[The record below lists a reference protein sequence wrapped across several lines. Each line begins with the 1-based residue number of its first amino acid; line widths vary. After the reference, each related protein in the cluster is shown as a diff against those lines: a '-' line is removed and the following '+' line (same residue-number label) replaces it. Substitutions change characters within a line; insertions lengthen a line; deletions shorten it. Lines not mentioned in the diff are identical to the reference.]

1 MFFLLSPST
10 FSNLFSV
17 RMSGSFLPPPPSFK
31 TRCSSLPPP
40 KKKAAG
46 AAAASPGSSG
56 GGEHTPDQREYSF
69 DAVYPPT
76 ASQADVF
83 ADARPLVRSA
93 VDGHNVCVFAY
104 GQTGSGKTHTVYGDS
119 GLGGAGAAGGAARA
133 GPSGPGGAPPPPS
146 LLADPGDPAS
156 AAGLAPRAAVELF
169 RLLDEGRRSGALAEA
184 EVGVSM
190 LELYC
195 DELSDLL
202 PSPPAPSSSS
212 SSSSFSSRA
221 PASSQATGGGGGG
234 GRGKRKLEIRRDPRT
249 GTVAVP
255 GAARARVSSASELL
269 STIISAAARRRVSP
283 TLVRSASSFSVLF
296 PL

>member
-1 MFFLLSPST
+1 M
-10 FSNLFSV
+10 V
-17 RMSGSFLPPPPSFK
+17 
-31 TRCSSLPPP
+31 
-40 KKKAAG
+40 
-46 AAAASPGSSG
+46 
-56 GGEHTPDQREYSF
+56 
-69 DAVYPPT
+69 
-76 ASQADVF
+76 
-83 ADARPLVRSA
+83 
-93 VDGHNVCVFAY
+93 
-104 GQTGSGKTHTVYGDS
+104 
-119 GLGGAGAAGGAARA
+119 
-133 GPSGPGGAPPPPS
+133 
-146 LLADPGDPAS
+146 PAS

-255 GAARARVSSASELL
+255 GAARARVSSAAELL